1 MELEILNR
9 VHEVFHDITWLN
21 YAMKYISMLAAHGE
35 ISIACCAI
43 LLIFKR
49 TRRCGFAMAV
59 ALVVDFVVVNLIL
72 KNAVG
77 RERPWTHEELGWAED
92 FYRQYGIEL
101 SRDYC
106 FPSGHTAVTFCA
118 AAVLVIFY
126 RAKAIPAVFVALL
139 IGFSRIYLCEHYVSD
154 VAAGIIIGSLCGVA
168 GYYIYRAVERAVL
181 RAYDKNRYRLK
192 ARAFRTR
199 LPKRYRENIL
209 TIRISCGIFQL

>member
-72 KNAVG
+72 KNAIG

-118 AAVLVIFY
+118 AAMLVIFY

-199 LPKRYRENIL
+199 LPKRHRENIFL
-209 TIRISCGIFQL
+209 

>member
-101 SRDYC
+101 STDYC

-199 LPKRYRENIL
+199 LPKRHRENIFL
-209 TIRISCGIFQL
+209 

>member
-77 RERPWTHEELGWAED
+77 RERPWTHEELGLAED

-106 FPSGHTAVTFCA
+106 FPSGHTAITFCA

-199 LPKRYRENIL
+199 LPKRYRENI
-209 TIRISCGIFQL
+209 FY

>member
-21 YAMKYISMLAAHGE
+21 YAIKYISVLAAHGE

-49 TRRCGFAMAV
+49 TRRCGLAMAV

-92 FYRQYGIEL
+92 FYAQYGIEL

-199 LPKRYRENIL
+199 LPKRHRENIFL
-209 TIRISCGIFQL
+209 

>member
-35 ISIACCAI
+35 IIIACCAI

-72 KNAVG
+72 KNAIG

-92 FYRQYGIEL
+92 FYAQYGIEL

-199 LPKRYRENIL
+199 LPKRHRENIFL
-209 TIRISCGIFQL
+209 

>member
-21 YAMKYISMLAAHGE
+21 YAIKYISMLAAHGE

-49 TRRCGFAMAV
+49 TRRCGLAMAV

-92 FYRQYGIEL
+92 FYAQYGIEL

-118 AAVLVIFY
+118 VAVLVIFY

-199 LPKRYRENIL
+199 LPKRYRENI
-209 TIRISCGIFQL
+209 FY

>member
-101 SRDYC
+101 STDYC

-199 LPKRYRENIL
+199 LPKRYRENI
-209 TIRISCGIFQL
+209 FY

>member
-1 MELEILNR
+1 M
-9 VHEVFHDITWLN
+9 
-21 YAMKYISMLAAHGE
+21 S
-35 ISIACCAI
+35 
-43 LLIFKR
+43 
-49 TRRCGFAMAV
+49 
-59 ALVVDFVVVNLIL
+59 
-72 KNAVG
+72 
-77 RERPWTHEELGWAED
+77 
-92 FYRQYGIEL
+92 
-101 SRDYC
+101 
-106 FPSGHTAVTFCA
+106 FCA

-199 LPKRYRENIL
+199 LPKRYRENI
-209 TIRISCGIFQL
+209 FY

>member
-49 TRRCGFAMAV
+49 TRRCGLAMAV

-77 RERPWTHEELGWAED
+77 RERPRTHEEPGWAED
-92 FYRQYGIEL
+92 YSAQYGIEL

-199 LPKRYRENIL
+199 LPKRYRENI
-209 TIRISCGIFQL
+209 FY

>member
-199 LPKRYRENIL
+199 LPKRYRENI
-209 TIRISCGIFQL
+209 FH

>member
-199 LPKRYRENIL
+199 LPKRYIENI
-209 TIRISCGIFQL
+209 FY

>member
-72 KNAVG
+72 KNAIG

-199 LPKRYRENIL
+199 LPKRYRENI
-209 TIRISCGIFQL
+209 FY

>member
-49 TRRCGFAMAV
+49 TRRCGLAMAV

-92 FYRQYGIEL
+92 FYAQYGIEL

-126 RAKAIPAVFVALL
+126 RAKVIPAVFVALL

-199 LPKRYRENIL
+199 LPKRHRENIFL
-209 TIRISCGIFQL
+209 

>member
-49 TRRCGFAMAV
+49 TRRCGLAMAV

-168 GYYIYRAVERAVL
+168 GYYIYRAVERAVM

-199 LPKRYRENIL
+199 LPKRYRENI
-209 TIRISCGIFQL
+209 FY

>member
-72 KNAVG
+72 KNAIG

-181 RAYDKNRYRLK
+181 RAYNKNRDRLK

-199 LPKRYRENIL
+199 LPKRYRENI
-209 TIRISCGIFQL
+209 FY

>member
-49 TRRCGFAMAV
+49 TRRCGLAMAV

-92 FYRQYGIEL
+92 FYAQYGIEL

-106 FPSGHTAVTFCA
+106 FPSGHTAITFCA

-199 LPKRYRENIL
+199 LPKRHRENIFL
-209 TIRISCGIFQL
+209 

>member
-168 GYYIYRAVERAVL
+168 GYYIYRAVERAVKSE
-181 RAYDKNRYRLK
+181 A
-192 ARAFRTR
+192 
-199 LPKRYRENIL
+199 KR
-209 TIRISCGIFQL
+209 S

>member
-49 TRRCGFAMAV
+49 TRRCGLAMAV

-199 LPKRYRENIL
+199 LPKRHRENIFL
-209 TIRISCGIFQL
+209 

>member
-49 TRRCGFAMAV
+49 TRRCGLAMAV

-77 RERPWTHEELGWAED
+77 RERPWTHEELGWAEG
-92 FYRQYGIEL
+92 FYAQYGIEL

-106 FPSGHTAVTFCA
+106 FPSGHTAITFCA

-199 LPKRYRENIL
+199 LPKRHRENIFL
-209 TIRISCGIFQL
+209 

>member
-49 TRRCGFAMAV
+49 TRRCGLAMAV

-72 KNAVG
+72 KNAIG

-101 SRDYC
+101 STDYC
-106 FPSGHTAVTFCA
+106 FPSGHTAITFCA

-199 LPKRYRENIL
+199 LPKRYRENI
-209 TIRISCGIFQL
+209 FY

>member
-72 KNAVG
+72 KNAIG

-101 SRDYC
+101 ARDYC
-106 FPSGHTAVTFCA
+106 FPSGHTAITFCA

-181 RAYDKNRYRLK
+181 RAYNKNRYKLK

-199 LPKRYRENIL
+199 LPKRYRENI
-209 TIRISCGIFQL
+209 FY

>member
-21 YAMKYISMLAAHGE
+21 YAIKYISVLAAHGE

-49 TRRCGFAMAV
+49 TRRCGLAMAV

-118 AAVLVIFY
+118 VAVLVIFY

-199 LPKRYRENIL
+199 LPKRHRENIFL
-209 TIRISCGIFQL
+209 

>member
-49 TRRCGFAMAV
+49 TRRCGLAMAV

-92 FYRQYGIEL
+92 FYAQYGIEL

-181 RAYDKNRYRLK
+181 RAYNKNRYKLK

-199 LPKRYRENIL
+199 LPKRYRENI
-209 TIRISCGIFQL
+209 FY

>member
-199 LPKRYRENIL
+199 LPKRYRENI
-209 TIRISCGIFQL
+209 FY

>member
-181 RAYDKNRYRLK
+181 RAYNKNRYRLK

-199 LPKRYRENIL
+199 LPKRYRENIFDEL
-209 TIRISCGIFQL
+209 SN

>member
-49 TRRCGFAMAV
+49 TRRCGLAMAV

-92 FYRQYGIEL
+92 FYAQYGIEL

-199 LPKRYRENIL
+199 LPKRHRENIFL
-209 TIRISCGIFQL
+209 

>member
-49 TRRCGFAMAV
+49 TRRCGLAMAV

-199 LPKRYRENIL
+199 LPKRYRENI
-209 TIRISCGIFQL
+209 FY

>member
-49 TRRCGFAMAV
+49 TRRCGLAMAV

-92 FYRQYGIEL
+92 FYAQYGIEL

-199 LPKRYRENIL
+199 LPKRYRENI
-209 TIRISCGIFQL
+209 FY